1 MNRPKQLYLA
11 SRSPRRREL
20 LQQLGVRFDTVL
32 FRAPPREDADVAE
45 DVLPGED
52 ALSYVQRVAKAKAR
66 GGIARLDWR
75 SLPPLPVLSADTT
88 LEVDGDIIGKPED
101 AGHARDILLRLS
113 GRSHRVLTCV
123 AMADETRLLHRLSVN
138 TVTMRPLSEE
148 DIARYIETG
157 EPFDKAGAYGIQGH
171 AAIFISEIRGSY
183 TGIMGLPLFE
193 TAELLESFGIS
204 AWPPRRPR
212 TAG

>member
-1 MNRPKQLYLA
+1 MNRPPQIYLA

-66 GGIARLDWR
+66 GGIARLGWR
-75 SLPPLPVLSADTT
+75 GLPPLPVLSADTT
-88 LEVDGDIIGKPED
+88 LEVDGDIIGKPDD

-123 AMADETRLLHRLSVN
+123 AMADDQRLLHRLSVN
-138 TVTMRPLSEE
+138 TVTMRALSED
-148 DIARYIETG
+148 DIARYIDTG

-171 AAIFISEIRGSY
+171 AAVFISEIRGSY

-204 AWPPRRPR
+204 VWPTRAVSTP
-212 TAG
+212 